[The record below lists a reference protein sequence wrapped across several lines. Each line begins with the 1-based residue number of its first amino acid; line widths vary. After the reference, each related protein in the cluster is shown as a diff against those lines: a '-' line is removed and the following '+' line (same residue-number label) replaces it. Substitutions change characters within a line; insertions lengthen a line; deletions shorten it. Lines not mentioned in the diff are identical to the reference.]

1 MKKLGWTI
9 FGLFA
14 AALIGGIGYAVGRDW
29 SSKDGLGGL
38 GGTFWSTLIGAVV
51 GAAAAGIISFI
62 LAEIAASRTLNADR
76 AKEKERRLILA
87 QTAMA
92 RVIRMHSGLNIIR
105 SHIEES
111 MMLANARNDLLRPRA
126 EVVRSLANRFSPIE
140 FPAEEQAVIRR
151 LGDNKLTNT
160 LLELDAIYNDTTAL
174 MMRYSDDRS
183 ALFNDF
189 GGTVSGDV
197 ATTDLTEDQRKK
209 FMPRFAEVDSIIRHL
224 ISRAQVDFDQA
235 AEVIVRLETAGKRAF
250 GAEFGSYESKYPDH
264 LPFPIIVPPASPE
277 AKALRKRR
285 KTRLGRLVRTISIV
299 MILVRSKPKVTKWTR
314 SNSLQR

>member
-1 MKKLGWTI
+1 MKRLGWTI

-14 AALIGGIGYAVGRDW
+14 AILVGGVGYAAGRSW

-76 AKEKERRLILA
+76 AKEKERRLTLA

-92 RVIRMHSGLNIIR
+92 RVIRMHSGLNMIR

-111 MMLANARNDLLRPRA
+111 MVLANGRNDLLLPRA
-126 EVVRSLANRFSPIE
+126 AVVRSLANRFSPIE

-151 LGDNKLTNT
+151 LGDNTLTNL

-189 GGTVSGDV
+189 GGTVSGEV
-197 ATTDLTEDQRKK
+197 ATTDLTEDEKKK
-209 FMPRFAEVDSIIRHL
+209 FMPRFAEVDSIVRHL
-224 ISRAQVDFDQA
+224 ISRAQGDFDQA
-235 AEVIVRLETAGKRAF
+235 AEVIVRLEAAGKRVF
-250 GAEFGSYESKYPDH
+250 GAEFGSYESKYPCTM
-264 LPFPIIVPPASPE
+264 PFPIILAPASSE
-277 AKALRKRR
+277 AKALRKKRT
-285 KTRLGRLVRTISIV
+285 TRFGRLVRTIKIV
-299 MILVRSKPKVTKWTR
+299 MIRVGSKLKAAKWTR